1 MKKIVVFVA
10 IVSLLFAYT
19 DSVSAQSR
27 KEARKAR
34 KELRRQERALKDSL
48 LMEMHGADSVNVGY
62 GHVKKRHLSS
72 AVSRLNAPKK
82 STVTYSNIA
91 DYISG
96 QVPGVMVRKEGESV
110 RYVIRGIS
118 TNSDYSDPLL
128 IVDGVEVDNFNSIIP
143 EHVESVEV
151 IKDGSASI
159 YGMRGGNG
167 VIIITT
173 KKY

>member
-1 MKKIVVFVA
+1 
-10 IVSLLFAYT
+10 
-19 DSVSAQSR
+19 
-27 KEARKAR
+27 
-34 KELRRQERALKDSL
+34 
-48 LMEMHGADSVNVGY
+48 
-62 GHVKKRHLSS
+62 
-72 AVSRLNAPKK
+72 
-82 STVTYSNIA
+82 
-91 DYISG
+91 
-96 QVPGVMVRKEGESV
+96 MVRKEGESV

-128 IVDGVEVDNFNSIIP
+128 IVDGVEVDNFDSIIP